1 MNEPVDQVP
10 PIRIDALDGNHML
23 VMQSP
28 NPGWSISI
36 DKHERIAEGEQILI
50 TVRRPDPA
58 FMYTQNIV
66 EKRVLTEISGSTNIV
81 LFARV
86 LEFGEK
92 AGEHGYGRLTP
103 VENFQ
108 D

>member
-1 MNEPVDQVP
+1 M
-10 PIRIDALDGNHML
+10 IDTLEGDHML
-23 VMQSP
+23 VMRSP

-36 DKHERIAEGEQILI
+36 DKHERIAEGVRILI

-66 EKRVLTEISGSTNIV
+66 DKRVLTEIPSSTNIV
-81 LFARV
+81 LYARV
-86 LEFGEK
+86 LDFGEK
-92 AGEHGYGRLTP
+92 ADEHGYGRLTP
-103 VENFQ
+103 VEKLQ